1 MEAEQVIDFVCPTQV
16 AFLKWVKTDCTAS
29 EPIESVRLLWPSP
42 SDILLTQ
49 LEYKAVGH
57 TP

>member
-1 MEAEQVIDFVCPTQV
+1 MIDFVCPTQV
-16 AFLKWVKTDCTAS
+16 AFLKWVKTYCTAS